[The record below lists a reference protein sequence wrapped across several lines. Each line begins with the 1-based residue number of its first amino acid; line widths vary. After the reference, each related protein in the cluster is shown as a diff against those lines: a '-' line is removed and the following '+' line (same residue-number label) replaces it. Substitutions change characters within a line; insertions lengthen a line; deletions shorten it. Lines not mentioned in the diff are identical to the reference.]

1 MDIRQDIHTLSELGL
16 LDQKIISLDLR
27 IKSLPEK
34 ANELTEKAKKLRKKL
49 TPLTDEKTAKAQQ
62 KRILESS
69 IQLDKATIKQWEN
82 RANNLTGER
91 EISALTSEIRGQK
104 KRIYDNESEVLAI
117 MEVIEDLDVKINSL
131 EAKIKSTEALSQSET
146 DFVKGELD
154 EKTATLNELIAAKE
168 KLLVQ
173 LSPSIKS
180 RYTRVAERR
189 EGVGIALLTRAVCS
203 CCQRTLPYEMFNRV
217 IRSEM
222 IEYCPS
228 CSRILVAN
236 ALEGADATEKQS

>member
-1 MDIRQDIHTLSELGL
+1 MDIRQDIHILSELGL
-16 LDQKIISLDLR
+16 MDQKIIALDLR

-34 ANELTEKAKKLRKKL
+34 ANALTEQAKKLRKKL
-49 TPLTDEKTAKAQQ
+49 EPLLTSQADQARQ

-82 RANNLTGER
+82 RAANLTGER
-91 EISALTSEIRGQK
+91 EIAALTAEIRGQK
-104 KRIYDNESEVLAI
+104 KRIYDNESEVLEL
-117 MEVIEDLDVKINSL
+117 MEMSEELKRKSASL
-131 EAKIKSTEALSQSET
+131 QAKVKSTEDLSQSEAAH
-146 DFVKGELD
+146 VKSELD
-154 EKTATLNELIAAKE
+154 EKTAILNELISAKAE
-168 KLLVQ
+168 LLMK
-173 LSPSIKS
+173 LSPSVKS

-189 EGVGIALLTRAVCS
+189 EGVGIALLTQAVCS
-203 CCQRTLPYEMFNRV
+203 CCQRALPHEMFNRV

-236 ALEGADATEKQS
+236 ALGGKDATEE